1 MAMRE
6 QRTDQPHLVFSLLI
20 IWRDVGHASG
30 SRSAFDE
37 STHRQIAAIALASQI
52 FDVKPAKLQVSRAR
66 AAASTPGCKAAIF
79 APAGNCANS
88 FVCLPLAPI
97 NQLRK
102 AGLAYVS
109 HRHFGTVHEVVTRED
124 FSVRPDHEPATALN

>member
-37 STHRQIAAIALASQI
+37 RTHRQIAAIDFASQI
-52 FDVKPAKLQVSRAR
+52 FDVTPAKLQVSRAL
-66 AAASTPGCKAAIF
+66 AASSTPACKAAIF
-79 APAGNCANS
+79 APAGNSSNS
-88 FVCLPLAPI
+88 FVCLPLP
-97 NQLRK
+97 
-102 AGLAYVS
+102 S
-109 HRHFGTVHEVVTRED
+109 
-124 FSVRPDHEPATALN
+124 LNT